1 MQMLSFLLDSSK
13 WFGFKTSVLAGIES
27 SRNVCLLN
35 PDQKKKK
42 SCEIK
47 KLKMLGILFCW
58 RIIFK
63 AKSCT
68 LIYTEDLLGVFCLN

>member
-35 PDQKKKK
+35 PDKKKK
-42 SCEIK
+42 K
-47 KLKMLGILFCW
+47 KVVKL
-58 RIIFK
+58 R
-63 AKSCT
+63 
-68 LIYTEDLLGVFCLN
+68 N